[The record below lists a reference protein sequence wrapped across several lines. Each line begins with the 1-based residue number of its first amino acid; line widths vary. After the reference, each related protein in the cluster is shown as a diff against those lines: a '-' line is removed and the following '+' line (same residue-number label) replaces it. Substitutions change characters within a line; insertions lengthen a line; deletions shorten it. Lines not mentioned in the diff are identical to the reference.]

1 MKKILFVQLAILLTT
16 TSIAQNLPRK
26 AFLGVRFSPLT
37 EKFKKEANF
46 KENYGLLITEIS
58 RNGTIG
64 SLNISKG
71 SVLKQINGKKIYSRL
86 DLRKLMINIREGDS
100 LRLKIFTNY
109 KQEKEFKV
117 IAKGVPY
124 QKSTY
129 GSVNYGVVEY
139 KNNKLRSLLYL
150 PNNDKKPP
158 VVFYLQG
165 YTCQSIEFQSRLP
178 MKLLIDDW
186 VKNGYAVY
194 LVEKPGV
201 GDSFGEQKCL
211 EIDFQ
216 QELKAFQIA
225 YKNLTQ
231 NQQIDQDNIFLFGHS
246 MGGVIA
252 PLLAQIYQPKGIQ
265 VFGTVGK
272 NIYPYMK
279 DVFTEQQLLLGATK
293 EYIEQHTKLGLP
305 FLKDLM
311 IAKKTNEQI
320 LLNDNHVAFLRKEQ
334 FLEAFKKGYYENRKY
349 TYWQT
354 LGEIDVPKAW
364 SEVTT
369 NVFVMHGEYDV
380 QAIHY
385 KYAKLIETTVNSN
398 KGKATFKLIPSTDH
412 LFLKFSSMDEN
423 VKSLTNNGSYRNAML
438 TRYNPKV
445 SEISIAWMNQLV
457 KK

>member
-1 MKKILFVQLAILLTT
+1 MKRILFLQAILLTSI
-16 TSIAQNLPRK
+16 SIAQNLPRK

-37 EKFKKEANF
+37 EKFKKETNY
-46 KENYGLLITEIS
+46 KKNYGLLITEIS
-58 RNGTIG
+58 RNGTIAN
-64 SLNISKG
+64 LNISKG
-71 SVLKQINGKKIYSRL
+71 SVLIQINGKKVSSRL
-86 DLRKLMINIREGDS
+86 DFRKIMEHVKEGDT
-100 LRLKIFTNY
+100 LLLNVLTNN
-109 KQEKEFKV
+109 KQEKLFEV
-117 IAKGVPY
+117 IAKGKPY

-129 GSVNYGVVEY
+129 GSVNYGAVKY

-150 PNNDKKPP
+150 PNNNKKPP

-165 YTCQSIEFQSRLP
+165 YTCQSIEFQDNIP
-178 MKLLIDDW
+178 MKKLINDW

-225 YKNLTQ
+225 YKNLIQ
-231 NQQIDQDNIFLFGHS
+231 NQQIDKDNIFLFGHS
-246 MGGVIA
+246 MGGVVA

-293 EYIEQHTKLGLP
+293 ESIEQHTKLGLP

-311 IAKKTNEQI
+311 VAKKTNEQI
-320 LLNDNHVAFLRKEQ
+320 LLNDNHVTFLKKEQ

-349 TYWQT
+349 TYWQA
-354 LGEIDVPKAW
+354 LGEIDIPKAW
-364 SEVTT
+364 SKITGD
-369 NVFVMHGEYDV
+369 VFVMHGEYDV

-385 KYAKLIETTVNSN
+385 KYAKLIATTVNSN

-423 VKSLTNNGSYRNAML
+423 VKSLNNGSYRDAML
-438 TRYNPKV
+438 TRYNTKV

-457 KK
+457 KE